1 MERETVEGL
10 RLGTTLIFISAVL
23 AVGLL
28 VFWYARTY
36 SNLFF
41 EDAAQQNIAMKTAEL
56 RGLEIA
62 GETDMPL
69 AALYSILSREWRAV
83 SEIRIEKVVDEDEDE
98 DEDKERHIVTAQ
110 AVGPTWVL
118 LDENGDPTTIT
129 NADGTITLDKLGNP
143 EQVLYVTEK
152 GKYSNRLSGRGYVT
166 VTQIES
172 TMTYSILVRLQ
183 Q

>member
-23 AVGLL
+23 VVGLL

-36 SNLFF
+36 SNVFF

-56 RGLEIA
+56 SGLEVA

-69 AALYSILSREWRAV
+69 ASLYSILSREWRAV
-83 SEIRIEKVVDEDEDE
+83 SEIRVF
-98 DEDKERHIVTAQ
+98 DKDGGHIVTASAQ
-110 AVGPTWVL
+110 GDKWAL
-118 LDENGDPTTIT
+118 LDVDGNPIT
-129 NADGTITLDKLGNP
+129 LTNVAGADGTGTLQINKLSGP
-143 EQVLYVTEK
+143 EQVLYAME
-152 GKYSNRLSGRGYVT
+152 GRRYSNRLSGRGYVT

>member
-23 AVGLL
+23 VVGLL

-56 RGLEIA
+56 RGLEVA

-69 AALYSILSREWRAV
+69 ASLYSILSREWRAV
-83 SEIRIEKVVDEDEDE
+83 SEIRIEKVVDEDEE
-98 DEDKERHIVTAQ
+98 PHIVTAQ
-110 AVGPTWVL
+110 AVGPAWVL
-118 LDENGDPTTIT
+118 LDSNGDPTTIT

-152 GKYSNRLSGRGYVT
+152 GEYSNRLSGRGYVT

-183 Q
+183 R

>member
-1 MERETVEGL
+1 MERETAEGL

-23 AVGLL
+23 TVGLL

-41 EDAAQQNIAMKTAEL
+41 EDVAQQNIAMKTAEL

-83 SEIRIEKVVDEDEDE
+83 SEIRIVKVVDE
-98 DEDKERHIVTAQ
+98 DEDKERHIVTVQ

-143 EQVLYVTEK
+143 EQVLYVTEE

-172 TMTYSILVRLQ
+172 TMTYSILVKLQ

>member
-23 AVGLL
+23 VVGLL

-56 RGLEIA
+56 SGLEVA

-69 AALYSILSREWRAV
+69 ASLYSILSREWRAV
-83 SEIRIEKVVDEDEDE
+83 SEIRVF
-98 DEDKERHIVTAQ
+98 DKDGGHIVTASAQ
-110 AVGPTWVL
+110 GDKWAL
-118 LDENGDPTTIT
+118 LDV
-129 NADGTITLDKLGNP
+129 DGNPITLTKVAGADVTGTLQINKLSGP
-143 EQVLYVTEK
+143 EQVLYAME
-152 GKYSNRLSGRGYVT
+152 GRRYSNRLSGRGYVT

>member
-23 AVGLL
+23 VVGLL

-56 RGLEIA
+56 SGLEVA

-69 AALYSILSREWRAV
+69 ASLYSILSREWRAV
-83 SEIRIEKVVDEDEDE
+83 SEIRVH
-98 DEDKERHIVTAQ
+98 DKDDGHIVTASAQ
-110 AVGPTWVL
+110 GDKWAL
-118 LDENGDPTTIT
+118 LDDDGNPIT
-129 NADGTITLDKLGNP
+129 LTKKVAGADGTGTLQINKLSGP
-143 EQVLYVTEK
+143 EQVLYAME
-152 GKYSNRLSGRGYVT
+152 GRLYSNRLRGRGYVT

>member
-23 AVGLL
+23 VVGLL

-36 SNLFF
+36 SNIFF

-56 RGLEIA
+56 RGLEVA

-69 AALYSILSREWRAV
+69 ASLYSILSREWRAV
-83 SEIRIEKVVDEDEDE
+83 SEIRIEKGVDEDEDE
-98 DEDKERHIVTAQ
+98 DEDERHIVTAQ

-118 LDENGDPTTIT
+118 LDKNGDPTTIT

-143 EQVLYVTEK
+143 EQVLYVTEE

-183 Q
+183 R

>member
-23 AVGLL
+23 VVGLL

-56 RGLEIA
+56 SGLEVA

-69 AALYSILSREWRAV
+69 ASLYSILSREWRAV
-83 SEIRIEKVVDEDEDE
+83 SEIRVF
-98 DEDKERHIVTAQ
+98 DKDGGHIVTASAQ
-110 AVGPTWVL
+110 GDKWAL
-118 LDENGDPTTIT
+118 LDVDGNPIT
-129 NADGTITLDKLGNP
+129 LTKVAGADGTGTLQINKLSGP
-143 EQVLYVTEK
+143 EQVLYAME
-152 GKYSNRLSGRGYVT
+152 GRRYSNRLSGRGYVT

>member
-10 RLGTTLIFISAVL
+10 RLGTSLILISAVL
-23 AVGLL
+23 TVGLL

-41 EDAAQQNIAMKTAEL
+41 EDAAQQNIAMKTVGL
-56 RGLEIA
+56 SGLEVA

-69 AALYSILSREWRAV
+69 ASLYSILSREWRAV
-83 SEIRIEKVVDEDEDE
+83 SEIRVF
-98 DEDKERHIVTAQ
+98 DKDGGHIVTASAQ
-110 AVGPTWVL
+110 GDKWAL
-118 LDENGDPTTIT
+118 LDVDGNPIT
-129 NADGTITLDKLGNP
+129 LTNVAGADGTGTLQINKLSGP
-143 EQVLYVTEK
+143 EQVLYAME
-152 GKYSNRLSGRGYVT
+152 GRRYSNRLSGRGYVT

>member
-1 MERETVEGL
+1 MERETAEGL

-23 AVGLL
+23 VVGLL

-69 AALYSILSREWRAV
+69 ASLYSILSREWRAV
-83 SEIRIEKVVDEDEDE
+83 SEIRVY
-98 DEDKERHIVTAQ
+98 DKDDGHIVTASAQ
-110 AVGPTWVL
+110 GDKWAL
-118 LDENGDPTTIT
+118 LDV
-129 NADGTITLDKLGNP
+129 DGNPITLTKVAGADVTGTLQINKLSGP
-143 EQVLYVTEK
+143 EQVLYAME
-152 GKYSNRLSGRGYVT
+152 GRRYSNRLSGRGYVT

>member
-23 AVGLL
+23 VVGLL

-56 RGLEIA
+56 SGLEVA

-69 AALYSILSREWRAV
+69 ASLYSILSREWRAV
-83 SEIRIEKVVDEDEDE
+83 SEIRVF
-98 DEDKERHIVTAQ
+98 DKDGGHIVTASAQ
-110 AVGPTWVL
+110 GDKWAL
-118 LDENGDPTTIT
+118 LDI
-129 NADGTITLDKLGNP
+129 DGNPITLTKVVGADVTGTLQINKLSGP
-143 EQVLYVTEK
+143 EQVLYAME
-152 GKYSNRLSGRGYVT
+152 GRRYSNRLSGRGYVT

>member
-1 MERETVEGL
+1 MERETAEGL

-23 AVGLL
+23 VVGLL

-83 SEIRIEKVVDEDEDE
+83 SEIRIVKVDDE

-143 EQVLYVTEK
+143 EQVLYVTEE

-172 TMTYSILVRLQ
+172 TMTYSILVKLQ

>member
-1 MERETVEGL
+1 MERETAEGL

-23 AVGLL
+23 VVGLL

-36 SNLFF
+36 SNVFF

-56 RGLEIA
+56 SGLEVA

-69 AALYSILSREWRAV
+69 ASLYSILSREWRAV
-83 SEIRIEKVVDEDEDE
+83 SEIRVF
-98 DEDKERHIVTAQ
+98 DKDGGHIVTASAQ
-110 AVGPTWVL
+110 GDKWAL
-118 LDENGDPTTIT
+118 LDVDGNPIT
-129 NADGTITLDKLGNP
+129 LTKVAGADGTGTLQINKLSGP
-143 EQVLYVTEK
+143 EQVLYAME
-152 GKYSNRLSGRGYVT
+152 GRRYSNRLSGRGYVT
-166 VTQIES
+166 VTLIES

>member
-1 MERETVEGL
+1 MERETAEGL

-23 AVGLL
+23 VVGLL

-41 EDAAQQNIAMKTAEL
+41 EDAAQQNIAMKTVEL
-56 RGLEIA
+56 SGLEVA

-69 AALYSILSREWRAV
+69 ASLYSILSREWRAV
-83 SEIRIEKVVDEDEDE
+83 SEIIVF
-98 DEDKERHIVTAQ
+98 DKDGGHIVTASAQ
-110 AVGPTWVL
+110 GDNWAL
-118 LDENGDPTTIT
+118 LDL
-129 NADGTITLDKLGNP
+129 DGNPITLTKVVGADVTSTLQINKLSGP
-143 EQVLYVTEK
+143 EQVLYVME
-152 GKYSNRLSGRGYVT
+152 GRIYSNRLRGRGYVT

-172 TMTYSILVRLQ
+172 TMTYSILVKLQ

>member
-1 MERETVEGL
+1 MERETAEGL

-23 AVGLL
+23 TVGLL

-56 RGLEIA
+56 SGLEVA

-69 AALYSILSREWRAV
+69 ASLYSILSREWRAV
-83 SEIRIEKVVDEDEDE
+83 SEIIVF
-98 DEDKERHIVTAQ
+98 DKDGGHIVTASAQ
-110 AVGPTWVL
+110 GDKWAL
-118 LDENGDPTTIT
+118 LDIDGNPIT
-129 NADGTITLDKLGNP
+129 LTKVAGADGTGTLQINKLSGP
-143 EQVLYVTEK
+143 EQVLYAME
-152 GKYSNRLSGRGYVT
+152 GRRYSNRLRGRGYVT

-172 TMTYSILVRLQ
+172 TMTYSILVKLQ